1 MTVNLALS
9 GADANLLHASGA
21 LEIHVEQHEV
31 RLPLGE
37 RCRDVRGIC
46 DNPRFDLGMIQ
57 RYLGD
62 ALPQPRDPTPG
73 ARVPTEDPIAT
84 TRSVAAARTQA
95 SRVCSATNASS
106 SAISNGLPRYAFTFM
121 SVPNSRGAVRPAPYA
136 ADMRMIGSALH
147 PGTCRHF
154 ATNSRPLMTG
164 IIRSI
169 TTMFGS
175 TNCSSRSACSP
186 FAAWLTR

>member
-57 RYLGD
+57 LIL
-62 ALPQPRDPTPG
+62 ATPC
-73 ARVPTEDPIAT
+73 R
-84 TRSVAAARTQA
+84 
-95 SRVCSATNASS
+95 SRVIQPQEHAYPQKTP
-106 SAISNGLPRYAFTFM
+106 LP
-121 SVPNSRGAVRPAPYA
+121 PPAA
-136 ADMRMIGSALH
+136 
-147 PGTCRHF
+147 
-154 ATNSRPLMTG
+154 
-164 IIRSI
+164 
-169 TTMFGS
+169 
-175 TNCSSRSACSP
+175 
-186 FAAWLTR
+186 